1 VNPATFPT
9 RRAGSLAELQ
19 PANRVLDPAL
29 PIHRQHISLSF
40 LERPTE
46 LDAHGLHERLELPA
60 LVQVVRHPPELIA
73 LA

>member
-9 RRAGSLAELQ
+9 RRAGTFAELQ
-19 PANRVLDPAL
+19 AANRVLDPG
-29 PIHRQHISLSF
+29 PPVHRQHVPIAL
-40 LERPTE
+40 LVGATE
-46 LDAHGLHERLELPA
+46 LDADGPHKCLELPA